1 MQAPRKIQQ
10 FRENAANLENM
21 QQGFRKCRSSA
32 GFHENAAY
40 FQVFTDS
47 ESNFLSG
54 TFTTEKTFQYYNT
67 LNVTTNI
74 NLEIPPVLILND
86 EYKFT
91 LMGLNEDNWV
101 NLMIQKSFIAQ

>member
-1 MQAPRKIQQ
+1 MNVTIDTSKT
-10 FRENAANLENM
+10 LEPIFTWVD
-21 QQGFRKCRSSA
+21 GTYI
-32 GFHENAAY
+32 ENAAY

-67 LNVTTNI
+67 LNVITNI
-74 NLEIPPVLILND
+74 NVETPPVLILND

-91 LMGLNEDNWV
+91 LMGLSEDNWV